1 MNPLKNN
8 GINLNEVILKTFKP
22 DMIKRI
28 RENNN
33 ISQSVMAKLLNTSVS
48 SVQHWEIGHR
58 RPSGSALK
66 LLNIIDRHGI
76 SPLL

>member
-1 MNPLKNN
+1 MNPSKNN
-8 GINLNEVILKTFKP
+8 GINLNEVTIKTFKP
-22 DMIKRI
+22 EMIKRI
-28 RENNN
+28 REKNN
-33 ISQSVMAKLLNTSVS
+33 ISQSVMARLLNTSVS

-58 RPSGSALK
+58 QPSGSALK

>member
-8 GINLNEVILKTFKP
+8 SINLSEVTVKTFKP
-22 DMIKRI
+22 EMIKNI
-28 RENNN
+28 REKNN
-33 ISQSVMAKLLNTSVS
+33 ISQSVMARLLNTSVS

-58 RPSGSALK
+58 QPSGSALK

>member
-8 GINLNEVILKTFKP
+8 DINLNELTIKTFNP
-22 DMIKRI
+22 EMIKRI
-28 RENNN
+28 RQKNN

-48 SVQHWEIGHR
+48 SIQHWEIGHR
-58 RPSGSALK
+58 QPSGSALK
-66 LLNIIDRHGI
+66 LLNILDRHGI